1 MTSAGLQKPVVSGRF
16 LLFLHVK
23 NMATILC
30 IESATPICSVALVQK
45 GVVIRLQET
54 DVLQSHAAS
63 LMEFIQ
69 DALVSAGFAVSA
81 IDAVAVSKG
90 PGSYTGLRIG
100 VSTAKGLCFAL
111 DKPLIGIG
119 TLKSMAI
126 GMIRACQSS
135 EISTLFCPML
145 DARRME
151 VYTAL
156 YNSTAAEIVPVSAK
170 IIDESSFAEEL
181 KSHTIVFA
189 GNGAAK
195 CRKLL
200 GYHPHVRFLNQE
212 IVSAANMASLA
223 KDAFS
228 KGLFED
234 VAYFEPYYLKDFI
247 AGKSI
252 VKGLR

>member
-1 MTSAGLQKPVVSGRF
+1 
-16 LLFLHVK
+16 
-23 NMATILC
+23 MATVLC
-30 IESATPICSVALVQK
+30 IETATPICSIALVQN
-45 GVVIRLQET
+45 GVVTHIRET

-63 LMEFIQ
+63 LMEFIRNVL
-69 DALVSAGFAVSA
+69 DSGGLAVSS

-119 TLKSMAI
+119 TLISMAT
-126 GMIRACQSS
+126 GMIKASQAN
-135 EISTLFCPML
+135 EISTLYCPMI

-156 YNSTAAEIVPVSAK
+156 FDSSLTLIEPVSAK
-170 IIDESSFAEEL
+170 IIDETSFAGIL
-181 KSHTIVFA
+181 QSHVVVFA
-189 GNGAAK
+189 GDGSAK

-200 GYHPHVRFLNQE
+200 EHQPNARFLNQE
-212 IVSAANMASLA
+212 IVSAANMALLA
-223 KDAFS
+223 SNAFEN
-228 KGLFED
+228 KLFED

-247 AGKSI
+247 AGKSF